1 MKTAHAHIH
10 NITAV
15 RTLIADDSPLM
26 LKTIAQILALEGN
39 FTLVGT
45 ATDGCQAVRQALTM
59 EPELVLMDYRMPHLN
74 GLEAIRHIKQSENPP
89 LIILVTADD
98 TPRSEAL
105 AKAAGADGFVK
116 KRGNLHDQLRS
127 VFQELFRFAVGTFP
141 GREKR
146 KPSRPRGRGWRV
158 K

>member
-1 MKTAHAHIH
+1 MKTSHADIH
-10 NITAV
+10 NIRAV

-59 EPELVLMDYRMPHLN
+59 EPELVLMDYRMPHVN
-74 GLEAIRHIKQSENPP
+74 GLEATRRIKQSENPP

-98 TPRSEAL
+98 TPSSEAL

-116 KRGNLHDQLRS
+116 KGGNLHDQLRS
-127 VFQELFRFAVGTFP
+127 LFQELFQFAVGTFP
-141 GREKR
+141 GREKPKSGR
-146 KPSRPRGRGWRV
+146 RSGRG
-158 K
+158 

>member
-1 MKTAHAHIH
+1 MKTTHAHIQ

-15 RTLIADDSPLM
+15 RTLIAGDSPVL
-26 LKTIAQILALEGN
+26 LKILAQTLALEGN
-39 FTLVGT
+39 FTLIGT

-98 TPRSEAL
+98 TPSSEAL
-105 AKAAGADGFVK
+105 AKAAGADGFVR

-146 KPSRPRGRGWRV
+146 KPSRPRGRG
-158 K
+158 

>member
-1 MKTAHAHIH
+1 MKTSHADIH
-10 NITAV
+10 SIRAV

-26 LKTIAQILALEGN
+26 LKTIAQFLALEGN

-45 ATDGCQAVRQALTM
+45 ATDGYQAVRQALTM
-59 EPELVLMDYRMPHLN
+59 EPELVLMDDRMPHVN
-74 GLEAIRHIKQSENPP
+74 GLEAIRHIKQSESPP
-89 LIILVTADD
+89 VIILVTADD
-98 TPRSEAL
+98 TPSSEAL

-146 KPSRPRGRGWRV
+146 KPSRPRGRG
-158 K
+158 

>member
-1 MKTAHAHIH
+1 MKTSHADIH
-10 NITAV
+10 NQRTV

-26 LKTIAQILALEGN
+26 LKTLAQILALEGN

-89 LIILVTADD
+89 VIILVTADD
-98 TPRSEAL
+98 TPSGEAL

-116 KRGNLHDQLRS
+116 KGGNLREQLRA
-127 VFQELFRFAVGTFP
+127 VFQELFQFAVRTFA
-141 GREKR
+141 GREKP
-146 KPSRPRGRGWRV
+146 KSSRPPGRG
-158 K
+158 

>member
-1 MKTAHAHIH
+1 MKTSHADIH
-10 NITAV
+10 SIRAV

-26 LKTIAQILALEGN
+26 LKTLAQILALEGN

-74 GLEAIRHIKQSENPP
+74 GLEAIRHIKQSESPP
-89 LIILVTADD
+89 VIILVTADD
-98 TPRSEAL
+98 TPSSEAL

-146 KPSRPRGRGWRV
+146 KLSRPRGRR
-158 K
+158 